1 MKKLLVLIAFSGL
14 LLVPLG
20 SQNAFAG
27 GLPEQIQCIDDSD
40 CAPGDGICD
49 AREQCN
55 LGLCVSVQPD
65 APLCPVGGYIIPVES
80 TPVIL
85 AGAQTSAS
93 WMIPVIVSGIGFAI
107 VIARKF

>member
-1 MKKLLVLIAFSGL
+1 MKKLLALIAFSVL

-27 GLPEQIQCIDDSD
+27 LEQIQCIQDSD
-40 CAPGDGICD
+40 CAPADGICN
-49 AREQCN
+49 AGEICT
-55 LGLCVSVQPD
+55 LGQCVSVQPD

-80 TPVIL
+80 TPVVL
-85 AGAQTSAS
+85 AGAQTSAA
-93 WMIPVIVSGIGFAI
+93 WMIPAIVSAIGIGI